1 MEYFWHPL
9 SSFMQRAVVMCSSV
23 ISSLAILTNNKK
35 SVFKELTNE
44 MSVFR
49 VVTNKKR
56 VFTVVTNG
64 KKVRR

>member
-1 MEYFWHPL
+1 
-9 SSFMQRAVVMCSSV
+9 MQRAVVMCSSV

-35 SVFKELTNE
+35 SVFKELTIE